1 MKKRISAQQS
11 HSIASDEYEKIMSIR
26 VEEFLDEVYKEI
38 ENSAEKGMFDVSVD
52 ISIYTD
58 VHRDRIAKVLEC
70 DGYMVRYNH
79 RDYDSQDYVEVSW
92 RNPT

>member
-26 VEEFLDEVYKEI
+26 VEEFLDEVYKRI
-38 ENSAEKGMFDVSVD
+38 ENSSEKGRFDVSVD

-58 VHRDRIAKVLEC
+58 VHRDRITKVLEC
-70 DGYMVRYNH
+70 DGYKVRYNH
-79 RDYDSQDYVEVSW
+79 RYYHGTDYVEVSW